1 MRDHHDTDG
10 RMQRTPAADR
20 ATDAPVAVGIERL
33 TARQQRLLRL
43 LVSGATAADLAA
55 QRGLSTRVAR
65 REQHEMLAALGVGSV
80 QEATVLWWGSRA
92 GARADLRAAVEQFRI
107 AVPSAASAAA

>member
-1 MRDHHDTDG
+1 MGDHHDADG
-10 RMQRTPAADR
+10 GRQRTPAADR

-55 QRGLSTRVAR
+55 QLGLSARLAR
-65 REQHEMLAALGVGSV
+65 REQHEMLAALGVGNV
-80 QEATVLWWGSRA
+80 QAATVLWWGSRA
-92 GARADLRAAVEQFRI
+92 GARADLRAAVEQFQMG
-107 AVPSAASAAA
+107 VPSTASAAA